1 MNKNA
6 LIVFVKNGN
15 NVKTRIAKE
24 TDTATALAVYNA
36 LVHYCHNL
44 CFGLIEIDTLVF
56 YTPEINDQDNW
67 NDIAS
72 KKHLQ
77 VEGDLGA
84 RMKAAIDLT
93 LESYN
98 KAVIIGS
105 DCPYITKDHIYMA
118 FEALNKADVVI
129 GPALDGGYYLLGV
142 NNTIPAIFEAIE
154 WSTETVFDHTIDKLF
169 SLRKSVQLLERL
181 NDVDHYSDYLHW
193 KSNSEVLNPD

>member
-24 TDTATALAVYNA
+24 TDTETALAVYNA
-36 LVHYCHNL
+36 LVYHCCNL
-44 CFGLIEIDTLVF
+44 CLGLIEIDILVF
-56 YTPEINDQDNW
+56 YTPEINVQDRW
-67 NDIAS
+67 SDIAS
-72 KKHLQ
+72 KKYVQ
-77 VEGDLGA
+77 VEGDLGTK
-84 RMKAAIDLT
+84 MKAAIDHT

-129 GPALDGGYYLLGV
+129 GPAIDGGYYLIGM
-142 NNTIPAIFEAIE
+142 NNAISAVFDSIE
-154 WSTETVFDHTIDKLF
+154 WSTETVFGQTMDKLF

-181 NDVDHYSDYLHW
+181 NDVDHYSDFLDW
-193 KSNSEVLNPD
+193 KSNSEF